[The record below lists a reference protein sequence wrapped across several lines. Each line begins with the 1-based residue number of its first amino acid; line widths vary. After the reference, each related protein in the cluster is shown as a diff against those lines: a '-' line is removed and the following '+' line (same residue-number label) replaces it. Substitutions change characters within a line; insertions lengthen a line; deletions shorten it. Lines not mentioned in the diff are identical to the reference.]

1 MGNQQS
7 ELLGSLPESFIRP
20 PLPTDEPQRL
30 IALKRHDLLD
40 TPPEEA
46 FDRITRLA
54 AGVLGMPISL
64 ITLIDE
70 TRQWFKSRHGLDAPW
85 IQRELAFCSYT
96 ILDTKPMVVPDAAA
110 DNRFATN
117 PLVTGDPNIRFY
129 AAAPLVT
136 SEGHVLG
143 TLCVIDRLPHPEFSD
158 EQRRLLQ
165 DLAGLVMT
173 EIEARS
179 AILALR
185 QKVQEHQETER
196 RLQWSLA
203 ETETLLREVHHRV
216 KNNLQLA
223 DTLLALEIR
232 HTPAVAGHLR
242 DLRYRMY
249 CLGMVHQ
256 MLMQSADL
264 ATIEIGEYLRNLC
277 RSLAA
282 SYTDRQGKVTL
293 NVTVEP
299 HDTVLKIDFAIPL
312 GLLVTEL
319 VTNAYKHAFPFDQHG
334 TIDVSLT
341 VMGEGKARL
350 AVLDNGTG
358 MPAASP
364 PVTIGQQI
372 IAELVD
378 QLGGE
383 MTMNQNQGTHLTVM
397 FACPPEL
404 PC

>member
-1 MGNQQS
+1 
-7 ELLGSLPESFIRP
+7 
-20 PLPTDEPQRL
+20 
-30 IALKRHDLLD
+30 
-40 TPPEEA
+40 
-46 FDRITRLA
+46 
-54 AGVLGMPISL
+54 
-64 ITLIDE
+64 
-70 TRQWFKSRHGLDAPW
+70 
-85 IQRELAFCSYT
+85 
-96 ILDTKPMVVPDAAA
+96 MVVPDAAA
-110 DNRFATN
+110 DDRFATN

-129 AAAPLVT
+129 AASPLVT
-136 SEGHVLG
+136 PEGHVLG
-143 TLCVIDRLPHPEFSD
+143 TLCVIDRSPHPEFND
-158 EQRRLLQ
+158 EQRRLLKY
-165 DLAGLVMT
+165 LAELVMT

-185 QKVQEHQETER
+185 QKVREHQETER
-196 RLQWSLA
+196 RLHRSLA

-232 HTPAVAGHLR
+232 HTPAVAERLR

-264 ATIEIGEYLRNLC
+264 ATIKVGEYLRNLC

-282 SYTDRQGKVTL
+282 SYIDRQGKVTL

-299 HDTVLKIDFAIPL
+299 HDAAIKIDFAIPL

-319 VTNAYKHAFPFDQHG
+319 VTNAYKHAFTSTQQG
-334 TIDVSLT
+334 TIDVSLAIAGD
-341 VMGEGKARL
+341 GEARL
-350 AVLDNGTG
+350 VVADNGIG
-358 MPAASP
+358 MPAAP
-364 PVTIGQQI
+364 PLATVGQQI

-383 MTMNQNQGTHLTVM
+383 MAMDQNQGTHLTVT
-397 FACPPEL
+397 FPCSPEL

>member
-1 MGNQQS
+1 MGDQQS
-7 ELLGSLPESFIRP
+7 NLLGGLPDGFIRP
-20 PLPTDEPQRL
+20 PLPVDEPQRL

-40 TPPEEA
+40 TPPEQA

-54 AGVLGMPISL
+54 AGVLGMPIS
-64 ITLIDE
+64 LIDE

-96 ILDTKPMVVPDAAA
+96 ILGTEPMVVPDAAA
-110 DNRFATN
+110 DDRFAAN
-117 PLVTGDPNIRFY
+117 PLVTGDPHIRFY

-136 SEGHVLG
+136 PEGHVLG
-143 TLCVIDRLPHPEFSD
+143 TLCVIDRSPHAEFSD
-158 EQRRLLQ
+158 EQQRLLQ
-165 DLAGLVMT
+165 DLTGLVMT

-185 QKVQEHQETER
+185 RKVREHQETEQ
-196 RLQWSLA
+196 RLQRSLA

-232 HTPAVAGHLR
+232 HTPVIAEHLR

-249 CLGMVHQ
+249 CLGQVHQ
-256 MLMQSADL
+256 MLMQSVDL
-264 ATIEIGEYLRNLC
+264 ATIGIGEYLRNLC

-282 SYTDRQGKVTL
+282 SYTGRQDKVTL

-299 HDTVLKIDFAIPL
+299 HDAAIKIDFAIPL

-319 VTNAYKHAFPFDQHG
+319 VTNAYKHAFPSDQYG
-334 TIDVSLT
+334 TIAVSLA
-341 VMGEGKARL
+341 VAGEGRARL
-350 AVLDNGTG
+350 VVSDTGIG
-358 MPAASP
+358 MPTLPP
-364 PVTIGQQI
+364 PVTVGQQI

-378 QLGGE
+378 QLDGE
-383 MTMNQNQGTHLTVM
+383 MSMEQNQGTRLAVT
-397 FACPPEL
+397 FPYPPEL

>member
-1 MGNQQS
+1 
-7 ELLGSLPESFIRP
+7 
-20 PLPTDEPQRL
+20 
-30 IALKRHDLLD
+30 
-40 TPPEEA
+40 
-46 FDRITRLA
+46 
-54 AGVLGMPISL
+54 
-64 ITLIDE
+64 
-70 TRQWFKSRHGLDAPW
+70 
-85 IQRELAFCSYT
+85 
-96 ILDTKPMVVPDAAA
+96 MVVPDAAA
-110 DNRFATN
+110 DVRFAAN
-117 PLVTGDPNIRFY
+117 PLVTGDTNIRFY
-129 AAAPLVT
+129 AGAPLVT
-136 SEGHVLG
+136 PEGHVLG
-143 TLCVIDRLPHPEFSD
+143 TLCVIDRSPHPEFSD

-165 DLAGLVMT
+165 DLAELVMT

-185 QKVQEHQETER
+185 QKVREHQETER
-196 RLQWSLA
+196 RLQRSLA

-232 HTPAVAGHLR
+232 HTPAVAERLR

-299 HDTVLKIDFAIPL
+299 HDAALKIDFAIPL

-319 VTNAYKHAFPFDQHG
+319 VTNAYKHAFTSTQQG
-334 TIDVSLT
+334 TIDVSLAIAGD
-341 VMGEGKARL
+341 GEARL
-350 AVLDNGTG
+350 VVADNGTG

-383 MTMNQNQGTHLTVM
+383 MTMDQNQGTHLTVM
-397 FACPPEL
+397 FACPAEL